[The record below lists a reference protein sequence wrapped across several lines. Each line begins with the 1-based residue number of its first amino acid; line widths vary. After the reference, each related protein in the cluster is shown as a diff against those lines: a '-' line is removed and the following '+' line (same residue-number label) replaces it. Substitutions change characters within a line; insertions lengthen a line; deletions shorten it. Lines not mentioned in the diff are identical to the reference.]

1 MNDNS
6 VTYLVKIWLD
16 MMRPIT
22 HHLVD
27 ENSEQWS
34 PSLGYCDTIRNIEK
48 AIKEKLEI
56 SIVEV
61 IVILLNKK
69 KIQDLKERN
78 LLKKKF

>member
-56 SIVEV
+56 
-61 IVILLNKK
+61 LNKK